1 MAWTR
6 LSFALETRLTQMVS
20 ICSRVLAAATAV
32 LIAGSVINASARG
45 LPGIEGIR
53 NFAKV
58 SDVLYRGAEPGGPGM
73 ESLKSLGV
81 KSVVDLRMGKEV
93 LAAEKEAAL
102 AGGVFYT
109 NIPLRGLGR
118 PTEQQVAAV
127 LHLIETLPG
136 PVFIHCQHG
145 CDRTGTIIAC
155 YRIRQEHWTS
165 KAALNEARKYGMS
178 VFEFGMRRYVRAFGR
193 KHFNRPAAIPT
204 QITQSAS
211 YEEPTSQAVVQH
223 AALAASG
230 S

>member
-1 MAWTR
+1 MR
-6 LSFALETRLTQMVS
+6 MVK
-20 ICSRVLAAATAV
+20 IRNKVFGAVTAV
-32 LIAGSVINASARG
+32 LIAGSLINATARG

-73 ESLKSLGV
+73 ETLKSLGV

-118 PTEQQVAAV
+118 PTEEQVAAV

-136 PVFIHCQHG
+136 PIFIHCQHG

-155 YRIRQEHWTS
+155 YRIRQEHWSS
-165 KAALNEARKYGMS
+165 KAALEEARKYGMS

-193 KHFNRPAAIPT
+193 KHFNRPEAIPT

-211 YEEPTSQAVVQH
+211 HEEPAPQAAVEH